1 MSTILRQW
9 WQNKT
14 MELTKTR
21 RASPS
26 SPGTSTSGPPTPPPL
41 EYIPPIPGL
50 LHYRQMGGLGTGAFG
65 RVILARDTRDN
76 ALVAIKLL
84 PRGDFIATFKTYVMR
99 EIMHQGSLWH
109 PHVVALREVF
119 TTPQYLAIAMEY
131 AAGGDLFRHLRHE
144 RPAQRLPEAEA
155 RRVFQQ
161 LVIGLD
167 YCHTRGVANRDL
179 KLENLLLS
187 TPYGNGAAP
196 SLKIC
201 DFGYSKHELNS
212 SAKTGVGTPIYMAP
226 EVIYGGSKYNA
237 KLADLWSVGV
247 ILYTMLFGQYPFAAA
262 QPNDCEYARKI
273 IKAEYDVP
281 PSVPASADVLD
292 LLARLLVADPRQ
304 RIPIAEIMQH
314 PWFLRDL
321 PLGAADMN
329 RFYLDRAPVL
339 HPLEKDIEQMVDVA
353 SGPVSAQEAPLA
365 CSFDGV
371 RLLSIQM
378 SQGGTSLGMLGSSQH
393 GYLSSTSSARMQS
406 TLGYYGAQ
414 PNASLMVP

>member
-1 MSTILRQW
+1 MPAVRPGPDPPVGCQPNPP
-9 WQNKT
+9 QPDPGRDP
-14 MELTKTR
+14 LTQHRPLPPPSKTR

-167 YCHTRGVANRDL
+167 YCHTRVGARGGGRGGLNLSGQPRNRGRQDEGRIDGAGRAQVL
-179 KLENLLLS
+179 HYSPCPADSPTKLL
-187 TPYGNGAAP
+187 PHPVPGCRKQG
-196 SLKIC
+196 
-201 DFGYSKHELNS
+201 
-212 SAKTGVGTPIYMAP
+212 P
-226 EVIYGGSKYNA
+226 EIGE
-237 KLADLWSVGV
+237 
-247 ILYTMLFGQYPFAAA
+247 P
-262 QPNDCEYARKI
+262 
-273 IKAEYDVP
+273 
-281 PSVPASADVLD
+281 
-292 LLARLLVADPRQ
+292 
-304 RIPIAEIMQH
+304 
-314 PWFLRDL
+314 
-321 PLGAADMN
+321 
-329 RFYLDRAPVL
+329 APVHAL
-339 HPLEKDIEQMVDVA
+339 WEW
-353 SGPVSAQEAPLA
+353 
-365 CSFDGV
+365 
-371 RLLSIQM
+371 
-378 SQGGTSLGMLGSSQH
+378 GGT
-393 GYLSSTSSARMQS
+393 
-406 TLGYYGAQ
+406 Q
-414 PNASLMVP
+414 PEDL